1 MAMDESPAP
10 ASAEASKQTDRS
22 GLFGIARDLAL
33 ASIGFVGV
41 LADEVQDLYCRSL
54 ERGQEDFRGVHERI
68 RARHPSRRGPDGS
81 ETATKA
87 GTTPAGRPKLS
98 VEQWQATLNRLNVAS
113 PTDLEALTQ
122 QIAELE
128 ARIDQLTA
136 TE

>member
-10 ASAEASKQTDRS
+10 ASAEASQQTDRS
-22 GLFGIARDLAL
+22 GLFGVARNLAL

-41 LADEVQDLYCRSL
+41 FADEVQALYCRSL
-54 ERGQEDFRGVHERI
+54 ERGQEDVRSVQERI
-68 RARHPSRRGPDGS
+68 KSGHHAGHGSARS

-128 ARIDQLTA
+128 GRIDQLTA